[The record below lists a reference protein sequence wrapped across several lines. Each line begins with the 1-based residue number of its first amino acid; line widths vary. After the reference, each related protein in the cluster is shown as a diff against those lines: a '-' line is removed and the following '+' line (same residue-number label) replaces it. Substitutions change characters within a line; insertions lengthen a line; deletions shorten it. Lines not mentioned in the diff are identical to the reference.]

1 MEGELLRVTDGP
13 EAQQLL
19 GRRKRG
25 MPFELG
31 SNRAATP
38 QGPQGKAT
46 AFKSTPISLLGLNA
60 ATIYIAI
67 EVHFAPLPL
76 GLEDFANGILQSAM
90 RVRNHSPHA
99 A

>member
-38 QGPQGKAT
+38 QGPQGKGDGVQKFTDLIA
-46 AFKSTPISLLGLNA
+46 GLERRDYIHCDRSALCTA
-60 ATIYIAI
+60 ATR
-67 EVHFAPLPL
+67 P
-76 GLEDFANGILQSAM
+76 
-90 RVRNHSPHA
+90 
-99 A
+99 